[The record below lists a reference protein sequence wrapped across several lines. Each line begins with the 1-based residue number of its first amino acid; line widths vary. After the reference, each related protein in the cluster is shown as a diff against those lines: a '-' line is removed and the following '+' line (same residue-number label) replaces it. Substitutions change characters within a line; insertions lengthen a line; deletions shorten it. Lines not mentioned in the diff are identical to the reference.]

1 MEIRLLWLFRI
12 VDCYRETCRIDRCGA
27 RGHQSKELL
36 YGNAGE
42 GALMMICNDVP
53 PRTSIKPVAE
63 PLLDVRKSEVTET
76 AKSHAIRTMLIFYDL
91 RIMALD
97 GK

>member
-1 MEIRLLWLFRI
+1 
-12 VDCYRETCRIDRCGA
+12 
-27 RGHQSKELL
+27 
-36 YGNAGE
+36 
-42 GALMMICNDVP
+42 MMICNDVP

-63 PLLDVRKSEVTET
+63 PLLNVRKSEVTET